1 MGEVVMKKFFDKENF
16 ILSTF
21 DDKQRKQSLVVS
33 ILVMVAFILSA
44 FTFFNFLFGFV
55 DAMGSIVSGSPDVA
69 VKDLLR
75 SVPTFLSFFMS
86 VWTLLL
92 FHASFR
98 NVSEERRNKS
108 LFRNAIAIICFGGLA
123 IVYVVIGLIVG
134 KYKSLVEGS
143 PSPIYPL
150 DIVLYSLV
158 FIALGVCTILYL
170 KKFAAKAPYLVP
182 SRGPIVTKAR
192 FIYCFGVSI
201 WMLCAFYGCSA
212 FILGLFIVDFL
223 HGHAFYGISLLLV
236 YLLSALMLAIWE
248 FYYNELKEE
257 KRKEFLL
264 PLAIVGLGCSVI
276 VMALYFISLGTD
288 LDAPSN
294 MGFGVLPIA
303 FAASVNMATLV
314 MVFSPFIVSV
324 VALIKGLL
332 ARKK

>member
-1 MGEVVMKKFFDKENF
+1 MKKFFDKENF

-33 ILVMVAFILSA
+33 ILVIVAFILSA

-75 SVPTFLSFFMS
+75 SIPTFLSFFMS

-98 NVSEERRNKS
+98 NVNEERRNKS
-108 LFRNAIAIICFGGLA
+108 LFKNAIAVIAFGGLA
-123 IVYVVIGLIVG
+123 IVYVIVGLIIG

-143 PSPIYPL
+143 PSPLYPL
-150 DIVLYSLV
+150 DIVLYALV
-158 FIALGVCTILYL
+158 FIALGVLTLLYL
-170 KKFAAKAPYLVP
+170 KKFSAKMPYVVT

-192 FIYCFGVSI
+192 FVYCFGVSI
-201 WMLCAFYGCSA
+201 WMLCAFYGLSA
-212 FILGLFIVDFL
+212 FIIGLFIVDFI
-223 HGHAFYGISLLLV
+223 HGHAFYGIALLLA
-236 YLLSALMLAIWE
+236 YLLPALMLAVWE
-248 FYYNELKEE
+248 LYYNELKEE
-257 KRKEFLL
+257 KRKEFLF
-264 PLAIVGLGCSVI
+264 PLSLVALGCSVV
-276 VMALYFISLGTD
+276 VMALYFVSLGTD

-314 MVFSPFIVSV
+314 MVFSSFIVSV
-324 VALIKGLL
+324 VALIKGLIY
-332 ARKK
+332 RKK